1 MQESCKT
8 IIEFK
13 KSLLKLNS
21 KYEMHTY
28 CFSHSYMS
36 YVVGIV
42 ITDPRTEAEVYQFS
56 NKKFKSDVA
65 SSGISLQD
73 VQMSSMMGFH
83 SMSEDP
89 KKENNGPRF
98 DIKTMRRTITA
109 INGKS
114 IELSCSV
121 IDLGNKTVSHPN

>member
-1 MQESCKT
+1 
-8 IIEFK
+8 
-13 KSLLKLNS
+13 
-21 KYEMHTY
+21 MHVY

-121 IDLGNKTVSHPN
+121 IDLGNKTVSYPK

>member
-1 MQESCKT
+1 M
-8 IIEFK
+8 
-13 KSLLKLNS
+13 LLKLNR
-21 KYEMHTY
+21 KYEMHFY
-28 CFSHSYMS
+28 CFSNSYMS

-73 VQMSSMMGFH
+73 IQLSPVMGFH
-83 SMSEDP
+83 SMSEAHE
-89 KKENNGPRF
+89 KKENDGPRF
-98 DIKTMRRTITA
+98 DIKTMRRTVTA

-121 IDLGNKTVSHPN
+121 IDLGNKTVSHPK

>member
-1 MQESCKT
+1 
-8 IIEFK
+8 
-13 KSLLKLNS
+13 
-21 KYEMHTY
+21 MHVY
-28 CFSHSYMS
+28 CFSHSYTS

-83 SMSEDP
+83 STSEDP

-121 IDLGNKTVSHPN
+121 IDLGNKTVSHPK